1 MKIAT
6 TLIVVTLAVVGSN
19 VESQDPAFAQSKTE
33 KVSVQNEKGKGQDK
47 TLAKES
53 SKSKNTVS
61 VEITLGTPAKNKV
74 YAEWYI
80 KDKYGWGKKQYRCL
94 ARLWG
99 KESAWNHKA
108 HNEGSGAYGIPQS
121 LPADKMASS
130 GKDWKTNP
138 ATQIE
143 WGTKYIKLRYG
154 NPCGAFA
161 HFNLKNW
168 Y

>member
-1 MKIAT
+1 MKIAS

-19 VESQDPAFAQSKTE
+19 VESQDPAFAHKTE
-33 KVSVQNEKGKGQDK
+33 KASVQNEKGKGQDK

-61 VEITLGTPAKNKV
+61 VDITLGTPTKNKI

-80 KDKYGWGKKQYRCL
+80 QDKYGWGKKQYRCL

-108 HNEGSGAYGIPQS
+108 HNKSSGAYGIPQS